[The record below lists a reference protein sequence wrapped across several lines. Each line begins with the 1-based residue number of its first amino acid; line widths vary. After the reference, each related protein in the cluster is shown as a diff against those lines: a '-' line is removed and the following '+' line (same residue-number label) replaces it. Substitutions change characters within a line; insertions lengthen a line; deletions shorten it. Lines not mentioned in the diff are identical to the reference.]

1 MNGNDF
7 MSWVLRSP
15 FHGMLSDGMMLL
27 TVRGR
32 RTGRL
37 FTTPVGYYREG
48 DSLWVITSRDR
59 IWWRNLQ
66 GGADVQLLLKRK
78 LVNAHAETELDES
91 AVQARMH
98 EYLRHVPMAAKSLGI
113 RIENGNANT
122 EDVARTA
129 NDRLFVRIKLT

>member
-1 MNGNDF
+1 

-78 LVNAHAETELDES
+78 LVNARAETELDDS
-91 AVQARMH
+91 AVEARMY
-98 EYLRHVPMAAKSLGI
+98 EYLRRVPMAAKSLGI
-113 RIENGNANT
+113 RIENGNANP
-122 EDVARTA
+122 EDIARTA
-129 NDRLFVRIKLT
+129 NERLFVRIALT

>member
-1 MNGNDF
+1 

-37 FTTPVGYYREG
+37 FTTPVGYSREG
-48 DSLWVITSRDR
+48 DSLWVSTSRDR

-78 LVNAHAETELDES
+78 LVNARAETELDDS
-91 AVQARMH
+91 AVEARMY
-98 EYLRHVPMAAKSLGI
+98 EYLRRVPMAAKSLGI
-113 RIENGNANT
+113 RIENGNANP
-122 EDVARTA
+122 EDIARTA
-129 NDRLFVRIKLT
+129 NERLFVRIALT

>member
-1 MNGNDF
+1 MTGNDF
-7 MSWVLRSP
+7 MAWVLRSP

-78 LVNAHAETELDES
+78 LVNARAETELDDS
-91 AVQARMH
+91 AVEARMY
-98 EYLRHVPMAAKSLGI
+98 EYLRRVPMAAKSLGI
-113 RIENGNANT
+113 RIENGNANP
-122 EDVARTA
+122 EDIARTA
-129 NDRLFVRIKLT
+129 NERLFVRIALT

>member
-1 MNGNDF
+1 

-78 LVNAHAETELDES
+78 LVNARAETELDDS
-91 AVQARMH
+91 AVEARMY
-98 EYLRHVPMAAKSLGI
+98 EYLRRVPMAAKSLGI
-113 RIENGNANT
+113 RIENGNANP
-122 EDVARTA
+122 EDIARAA
-129 NDRLFVRIKLT
+129 NERLFVRIALT

>member
-1 MNGNDF
+1 

-15 FHGMLSDGMMLL
+15 FHGMLSDGKMLL

-37 FTTPVGYYREG
+37 FTTPVGYYCEG

-78 LVNAHAETELDES
+78 LVNARAETELDDS
-91 AVQARMH
+91 AVEARMY
-98 EYLRHVPMAAKSLGI
+98 EYLRRVPMAAKSLGI
-113 RIENGNANT
+113 RIENGNANP
-122 EDVARTA
+122 EDIARTA
-129 NDRLFVRIKLT
+129 NERLFVRIALT